1 MEIKYLQEVNKDKQ
15 HSLWYGGNVVEITY
29 DKNIKFIIAALG
41 DVIGFISNRAGE
53 SIVKIKDKSNN
64 SVFPEIVESYTNITN
79 DDELMFSLACGDL
92 ENYNNVDYSIK
103 LDYSNWWELRVM
115 VNGKYYELGINLDSD
130 YLDDAINEI
139 KNISSEIVKYI
150 EEDNR

>member
-1 MEIKYLQEVNKDKQ
+1 
-15 HSLWYGGNVVEITY
+15 
-29 DKNIKFIIAALG
+29 
-41 DVIGFISNRAGE
+41 
-53 SIVKIKDKSNN
+53 
-64 SVFPEIVESYTNITN
+64 
-79 DDELMFSLACGDL
+79 MFSLACGDL